1 MYLVIYLIIVNLL
14 AFALYAY
21 DKRCAINSAWRVSEN
36 SLILIGIAG
45 GSLGAFLGMHILHHK
60 TLHNKFLITIPLL
73 LTAHIILL
81 ILNL

>member
-1 MYLVIYLIIVNLL
+1 MYILIYLIIVNLT

-21 DKRCAINSAWRVSEN
+21 DKKCAIKSTWRVSE
-36 SLILIGIAG
+36 STLILIAFAG